1 MLGYNIDIYEEN
13 TEFENQLNEILN
25 IYTENEWQD
34 DTLDEREVDNLTEL
48 LKLKLNLINGNIT
61 EKEYLEE
68 LDKLWEER

>member
-48 LKLKLNLINGNIT
+48 LKLKLNLINENIT